1 MNKKK
6 FSNLGD
12 LNIPLGK
19 ENKDLI
25 ILPINMEPKKQKI
38 LGLIKKI
45 LSKIIKILSKKD

>member
-1 MNKKK
+1 MNKNVLHRIGE
-6 FSNLGD
+6 FD
-12 LNIPLGK
+12 IPLGK

-45 LSKIIKILSKKD
+45 LSKIKKILSKKD